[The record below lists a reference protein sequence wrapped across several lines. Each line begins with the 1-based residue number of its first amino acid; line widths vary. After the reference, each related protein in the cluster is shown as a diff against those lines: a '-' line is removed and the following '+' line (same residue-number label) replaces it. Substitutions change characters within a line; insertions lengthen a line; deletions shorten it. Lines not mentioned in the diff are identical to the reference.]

1 MSSKSGTGEVAGKRK
16 SSTNEVPG
24 RRRRVADT
32 VVKILTPYYKSK
44 RITSKVRDYRG
55 LGEGG
60 LRRLREGGW
69 GG

>member
-1 MSSKSGTGEVAGKRK
+1 MAGKRK

-44 RITSKVRDYRG
+44 RITSKVRDFGR
-55 LGEGG
+55 
-60 LRRLREGGW
+60 GW
-69 GG
+69 GVGERQGGVGKECCPSGYHLY